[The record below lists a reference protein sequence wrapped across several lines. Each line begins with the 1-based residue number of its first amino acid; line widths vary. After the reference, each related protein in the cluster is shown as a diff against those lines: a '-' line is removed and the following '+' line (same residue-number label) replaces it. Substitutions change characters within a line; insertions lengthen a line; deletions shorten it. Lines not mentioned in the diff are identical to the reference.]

1 MKRHVYRNKA
11 PYSTLHP
18 DARHWT
24 RKGSSWKQ
32 KVGYDTEDEAW
43 EFLEQNPKLKAM
55 GERPYFCELCSKW
68 HIGKRPRQRP
78 ICAVRP
84 TADTRGCNVSQD
96 RASDIHGASRWMEQR
111 H

>member
-1 MKRHVYRNKA
+1 MDMSKNRYHNKS

-43 EFLEQNPKLKAM
+43 EFLKTHPKLI
-55 GERPYFCELCSKW
+55 ELGMTVYKCD
-68 HIGKRPRQRP
+68 
-78 ICAVRP
+78 V
-84 TADTRGCNVSQD
+84 CNMY
-96 RASDIHGASRWMEQR
+96 HCG
-111 H
+111 HKYNNK

>member
-1 MKRHVYRNKA
+1 MDMSKNRYHNKA

-43 EFLEQNPKLKAM
+43 EFLEQNPKLKA
-55 GERPYFCELCSKW
+55 
-68 HIGKRPRQRP
+68 IGAVVYRCPVCNKFHVSIHYKNDKRG
-78 ICAVRP
+78 I
-84 TADTRGCNVSQD
+84 S
-96 RASDIHGASRWMEQR
+96 
-111 H
+111 

>member
-1 MKRHVYRNKA
+1 MKRHAYRNKA

-43 EFLEQNPKLKAM
+43 EFLEQNPKMKAI
-55 GERPYFCELCSKW
+55 GAVVYSCPVCNKFHVSIHYKNDKRKNKQERDM
-68 HIGKRPRQRP
+68 KRLRA
-78 ICAVRP
+78 CAVR
-84 TADTRGCNVSQD
+84 TGGDMC
-96 RASDIHGASRWMEQR
+96 DI
-111 H
+111 

>member
-1 MKRHVYRNKA
+1 MDIGKNRYRNKA

-43 EFLEQNPKLKAM
+43 EFLNQNPRYKEQEM
-55 GERPYFCELCSKW
+55 TVYRCSFCNKY
-68 HIGKRPRQRP
+68 HIGHKKE
-78 ICAVRP
+78 
-84 TADTRGCNVSQD
+84 DK
-96 RASDIHGASRWMEQR
+96 
-111 H
+111 

>member
-1 MKRHVYRNKA
+1 MKNRKIRNKDNVR
-11 PYSTLHP
+11 PLHP
-18 DARHWT
+18 DPRHWT

-68 HIGKRPRQRP
+68 HIGRR
-78 ICAVRP
+78 
-84 TADTRGCNVSQD
+84 TRSKNKVF
-96 RASDIHGASRWMEQR
+96 
-111 H
+111 

>member
-1 MKRHVYRNKA
+1 MNNNRHRYRNKA

-43 EFLEQNPKLKAM
+43 EFLNQNPKLKVM
-55 GERPYFCELCSKW
+55 GYVAYRCKTCQKW
-68 HIGKRPRQRP
+68 HVGKLR
-78 ICAVRP
+78 V
-84 TADTRGCNVSQD
+84 NN
-96 RASDIHGASRWMEQR
+96 
-111 H
+111 